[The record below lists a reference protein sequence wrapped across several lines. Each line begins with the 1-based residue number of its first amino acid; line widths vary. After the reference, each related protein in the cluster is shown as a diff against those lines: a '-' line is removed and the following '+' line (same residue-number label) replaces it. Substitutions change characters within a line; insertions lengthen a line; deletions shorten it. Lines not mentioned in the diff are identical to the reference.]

1 MELNLDDS
9 FLYEGFS
16 EFSNDNKENLVMN
29 DRKSGRWTKSEHM
42 KFLEGLKT
50 YGKNWKKV
58 EDFVGSRSGAQ
69 IRSHAQKFFNRLEK
83 EYHIA
88 GCKKDGK
95 SNVSL
100 KIKKENSTESAI
112 TVSTHPTRFP
122 STSASD
128 DETKATPAQGE
139 LNKEDVLS
147 LKFLSRLNEMDDN
160 HGKVKLLDEILK
172 TYNGLLDD
180 YKEKI
185 LHLIK
190 LTENKGDMVKIGD
203 EFCQILSLI
212 KMIDQHKDSLK
223 QKRQEK
229 IRKKQEEILSGYK
242 TSSKDSFYVHL
253 MKSLSTEV
261 EDPFKCEL
269 RLSNLV
275 EWKFRNP
282 KTEFFT
288 LVSSTPHTVQHRT
301 SSCAQ
306 EPPASKKVKEF

>member
-83 EYHIA
+83 EYHIT
-88 GCKKDGK
+88 GYKKDSK
-95 SNVSL
+95 SN
-100 KIKKENSTESAI
+100 
-112 TVSTHPTRFP
+112 
-122 STSASD
+122 
-128 DETKATPAQGE
+128 
-139 LNKEDVLS
+139 LS
-147 LKFLSRLNEMDDN
+147 L
-160 HGKVKLLDEILK
+160 
-172 TYNGLLDD
+172 
-180 YKEKI
+180 
-185 LHLIK
+185 
-190 LTENKGDMVKIGD
+190 
-203 EFCQILSLI
+203 
-212 KMIDQHKDSLK
+212 
-223 QKRQEK
+223 K

-242 TSSKDSFYVHL
+242 SSSKDSFYVHL